1 MHPPSLP
8 TALNGRRPEPPV
20 LPGPLALLVAGLGWL
35 GALTATPLV
44 QASEPPYPGREQL
57 RELQLLTFNCA
68 RDNQHDD
75 CDRARLLA
83 DPLLDHPRLS
93 GLCKDALWTI
103 REDGVVVSDNSFER
117 RDRLDRAGEDLM
129 RFCPRNPPTPARGS
143 GAAGGPPGPTPGAG
157 FRGLP
162 GR

>member
-8 TALNGRRPEPPV
+8 TALRGRRPEPPV
-20 LPGPLALLVAGLGWL
+20 WPALLAGLAWL
-35 GALTATPLV
+35 ATLTAAPLV
-44 QASEPPYPGREQL
+44 QASAPPYPGREQL

-68 RDNQHDD
+68 RDNQRDD

-103 REDGVVVSDNSFER
+103 REQAVVVADNSFER

-129 RFCPRNPPTPARGS
+129 RFCPRNPPSPARGS
-143 GAAGGPPGPTPGAG
+143 GAAGGPPAPIPGSG

>member
-1 MHPPSLP
+1 MHRPCSP
-8 TALNGRRPEPPV
+8 TAPRARRPEAP
-20 LPGPLALLVAGLGWL
+20 ALLSRVALLGGLAWL
-35 GALTATPLV
+35 SALAAAPP
-44 QASEPPYPGREQL
+44 ARAAEPPYPSREQL
-57 RELQLLTFNCA
+57 RDLQVLTFTCA
-68 RDNQHDD
+68 RDNERDD
-75 CDRARLLA
+75 CDRARLQA

-103 REDGVVVSDNSFER
+103 LEHGVVAPNNSFER

-129 RFCPRNPPTPARGS
+129 RFCPRNPRSPARGS
-143 GAAGGPPGPTPGAG
+143 GAGGSPPGPPPGGG